1 MDKIGYFKGKPI
13 SEMTR
18 EELLH
23 FAQWA
28 GNKIAELQ
36 SIADKHMELDLHK
49 EIFTK
54 EK

>member
-1 MDKIGYFKGKPI
+1 
-13 SEMTR
+13 MTR

-23 FAQWA
+23 FAEWA

-36 SIADKHMELDLHK
+36 AIADKHMELDLHK

-54 EK
+54 VSNKE